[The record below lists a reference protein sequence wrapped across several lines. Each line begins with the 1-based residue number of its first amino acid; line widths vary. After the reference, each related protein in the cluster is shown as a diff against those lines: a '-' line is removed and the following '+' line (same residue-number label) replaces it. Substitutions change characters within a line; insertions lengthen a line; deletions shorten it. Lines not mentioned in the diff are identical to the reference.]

1 MRIAIVDPP
10 KGGEKCTSLIKNI
23 VTCGGKS
30 ALKDVDEGGRS
41 VINAVWVDVGDCLH
55 GKA

>member
-1 MRIAIVDPP
+1 MMIATVDPP
-10 KGGEKCTSLIKNI
+10 KGGEKCTSLRKNI

-41 VINAVWVDVGDCLH
+41 VINAVWVDVGDCVH